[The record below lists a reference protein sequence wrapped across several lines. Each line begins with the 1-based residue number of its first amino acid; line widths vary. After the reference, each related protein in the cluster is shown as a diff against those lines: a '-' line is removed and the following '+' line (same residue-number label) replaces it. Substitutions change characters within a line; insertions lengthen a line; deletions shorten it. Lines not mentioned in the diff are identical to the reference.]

1 MSFDIK
7 TLAYFEVFGV
17 EVWLTETIRNTWIV
31 MGALILLA
39 VLARIKLRS
48 FTDTPKG
55 VQNVIEMAVEMFDG
69 FVKGAA
75 GERLAFLGGWFFTV
89 FSFILLSNFC
99 GIFSLRPPTAD
110 WTTTITFALATFV
123 LIQIMGVKMLGT
135 KYLKGF
141 LEPIFIF
148 LPLNIIGELAR
159 PISLSF
165 RLFGNILSG
174 LILLT
179 LIYSLAPIFTRF
191 GLPIVL
197 HGFFDLAEG
206 LLQAY
211 IFTILSLSFIG
222 AAASKN
228 EE

>member
-1 MSFDIK
+1 MNFDIK
-7 TLAYFEVFGV
+7 TLAVFNIGGV
-17 EVWLTETIRNTWIV
+17 EVWLTETVRNTWII
-31 MGALILLA
+31 MGILIVLA
-39 VLARIKLRS
+39 VLARLKLRS
-48 FTDTPKG
+48 FTEAPKG
-55 VQNVIEMAVEMFDG
+55 VQNVIELAVEMFDN
-69 FVKGAA
+69 FVKNAA
-75 GERLAFLGGWFFTV
+75 GEKLAFLGNWFFAV
-89 FSFILLSNFC
+89 FSFILLSNISGLFN
-99 GIFSLRPPTAD
+99 LRPPTAD
-110 WTTTITFALATFV
+110 WSVPITFALATLV
-123 LIQIMGVKMLGT
+123 LIQAMGVMM
-135 KYLKGF
+135 LKGKYIKSF
-141 LEPIFIF
+141 FEPIFIF

-174 LILLT
+174 LILLS
-179 LIYSLAPIFTRF
+179 LIYSLAPLATRF